1 MRQEEIYLK
10 TSEYI
15 TKFKNGEKRYR
26 ESPLFNQVIQML
38 VRDVNPIDII
48 DQLIQT
54 IENTQKAFEEYM
66 VRDYPMSYKKKKNN
80 LYGNLY
86 SNLKNNKYEETI

>member
-1 MRQEEIYLK
+1 MREKEFYLK

-15 TKFKNGEKRYR
+15 TKFKDGEKRYR

-38 VRDVNPIDII
+38 IRDVNPIDII

-54 IENTQKAFEEYM
+54 TENTQKAFEEYM
-66 VRDYPMSYKKKKNN
+66 VRDKSPMSCKIMENS
-80 LYGNLY
+80 LYG
-86 SNLKNNKYEETI
+86 KFKK

>member
-1 MRQEEIYLK
+1 MRQEEFYLK

-15 TKFKNGEKRYR
+15 TKFKDGEKRYR

-54 IENTQKAFEEYM
+54 TENTQKAFEEYM
-66 VRDYPMSYKKKKNN
+66 VRDKSPMSYKIMENS
-80 LYGNLY
+80 LYG
-86 SNLKNNKYEETI
+86 NLKNNKYEE

>member
-1 MRQEEIYLK
+1 MTQEEFYLK

-15 TKFKNGEKRYR
+15 TKFKDGEKRYR

-54 IENTQKAFEEYM
+54 TENIQKAFEEYM
-66 VRDYPMSYKKKKNN
+66 VRVKSPMSYKIMENS
-80 LYGNLY
+80 LYG
-86 SNLKNNKYEETI
+86 NLKNNKYEE

>member
-1 MRQEEIYLK
+1 MDEYKFYYK
-10 TSEYI
+10 TNEYI
-15 TKFKNGEKRYR
+15 TKFKDGEKRYR

-38 VRDVNPIDII
+38 VRDVDPIDII

-66 VRDYPMSYKKKKNN
+66 IRDYLMSYIIKKNS
-80 LYGNLY
+80 LY

>member
-1 MRQEEIYLK
+1 MRQEEFYLK

-15 TKFKNGEKRYR
+15 TKFKDGEKRYR

-38 VRDVNPIDII
+38 VRDINPIDII

-54 IENTQKAFEEYM
+54 TENIQKAFEEYM
-66 VRDYPMSYKKKKNN
+66 VRVKSPMSYKIMENS
-80 LYGNLY
+80 LYG
-86 SNLKNNKYEETI
+86 NLKNNKYEE

>member
-1 MRQEEIYLK
+1 MRQKEFYLK

-15 TKFKNGEKRYR
+15 TKFKDGEKRYR

-38 VRDVNPIDII
+38 VRDANPINII

-54 IENTQKAFEEYM
+54 TENTQKAFEEYM
-66 VRDYPMSYKKKKNN
+66 VRNKSPMSYVIMKNS
-80 LYGNLY
+80 LYG
-86 SNLKNNKYEETI
+86 NLKNNKYEETI

>member
-1 MRQEEIYLK
+1 MDEYKFYYK
-10 TSEYI
+10 TNEYI
-15 TKFKNGEKRYR
+15 TKFKDGEKRYR

-38 VRDVNPIDII
+38 VRDVDPIDII

-54 IENTQKAFEEYM
+54 IENTQRAFEEYM
-66 VRDYPMSYKKKKNN
+66 VRDYPMSYKIKKN
-80 LYGNLY
+80 NLY

>member
-1 MRQEEIYLK
+1 MRQEDFYLK

-15 TKFKNGEKRYR
+15 TKFKDGEKRYR
-26 ESPLFNQVIQML
+26 ESPLFNHVIQML
-38 VRDVNPIDII
+38 LRDVDPIDII

-66 VRDYPMSYKKKKNN
+66 IRDYPMSYIIKKNI
-80 LYGNLY
+80 LY

>member
-1 MRQEEIYLK
+1 MKQEEIYLK

-38 VRDVNPIDII
+38 VRDVDPIDII

-66 VRDYPMSYKKKKNN
+66 IRDYPMSYIIKKNI
-80 LYGNLY
+80 LY

>member
-1 MRQEEIYLK
+1 MDEYKFYYK

-15 TKFKNGEKRYR
+15 TKFKDGEKRYR

-38 VRDVNPIDII
+38 VRDVDPIDII

-66 VRDYPMSYKKKKNN
+66 VRDYPMSYKIKKN
-80 LYGNLY
+80 NLY

>member
-38 VRDVNPIDII
+38 VRDVDPIDII

-54 IENTQKAFEEYM
+54 TENTQKAFEEYM
-66 VRDYPMSYKKKKNN
+66 VRDKSPMSYIIKKNS
-80 LYGNLY
+80 LYN
-86 SNLKNNKYEETI
+86 NLKNNKYEETI

>member
-1 MRQEEIYLK
+1 MKQEEFYLK

-15 TKFKNGEKRYR
+15 TKFKDGEKRYR

-38 VRDVNPIDII
+38 IRDVDPIDII

-54 IENTQKAFEEYM
+54 TENTQKAFDEYM
-66 VRDYPMSYKKKKNN
+66 VRDYPMSYIIKKNS
-80 LYGNLY
+80 LYG
-86 SNLKNNKYEETI
+86 NLKNNKYEETI

>member
-1 MRQEEIYLK
+1 MRQEEFYLK

-38 VRDVNPIDII
+38 LRDVDPIDII

-66 VRDYPMSYKKKKNN
+66 IRDYPMSYIIKKNI
-80 LYGNLY
+80 LY

>member
-1 MRQEEIYLK
+1 MKQEEFYLK

-15 TKFKNGEKRYR
+15 TKFKDGEKRYR

-54 IENTQKAFEEYM
+54 TENIQKAFEEYM
-66 VRDYPMSYKKKKNN
+66 VRVKSPMSYKIMENS
-80 LYGNLY
+80 LYG
-86 SNLKNNKYEETI
+86 NLKNNKYEETI

>member
-1 MRQEEIYLK
+1 MKQEEFYLK

-15 TKFKNGEKRYR
+15 TKFKDGEKRYR

-38 VRDVNPIDII
+38 LRDVDPIDII

-66 VRDYPMSYKKKKNN
+66 IRDYPMSYIIKKNI
-80 LYGNLY
+80 LY

>member
-1 MRQEEIYLK
+1 MKKGFYLK

-15 TKFKNGEKRYR
+15 TKFKDGEKRYR

-38 VRDVNPIDII
+38 IRDVNPIDII

-54 IENTQKAFEEYM
+54 TENTQKAFEEYM
-66 VRDYPMSYKKKKNN
+66 VRDKSPMSYKIMENS
-80 LYGNLY
+80 LYG
-86 SNLKNNKYEETI
+86 KFKK